1 MAQATLVG
9 LCSTNV
15 VTILQPSSTIEC
27 LPIGSSYSITD
38 IQTVLPAISGTSSFA
53 IAFPEAA
60 TYSIIGNLA
69 LTTTG
74 TGYIQIQLG
83 SGPVIKQTA
92 TQYMNIPI
100 NFIIKDTMTALIQIA
115 VSGVAIS
122 SGSLQYQYIQYLVGI

>member
-1 MAQATLVG
+1 MAQATFVG

-60 TYSIIGNLA
+60 TYSITGNLA

-74 TGYIQIQLG
+74 SGFVEIQQG
-83 SGPVIKQTA
+83 SGSVVKQTA

-100 NFIIKDTMTALIQIA
+100 NFIVKDTMTALIQIA

-122 SGSLQYQYIQYLVGI
+122 SGSLQYQYIQFKN